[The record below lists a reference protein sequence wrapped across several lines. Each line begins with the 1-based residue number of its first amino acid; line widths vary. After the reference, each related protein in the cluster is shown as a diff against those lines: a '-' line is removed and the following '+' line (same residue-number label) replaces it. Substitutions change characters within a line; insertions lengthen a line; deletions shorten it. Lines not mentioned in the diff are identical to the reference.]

1 MANLLL
7 IANQNNDLSQVITSA
22 IVTVIGIVL
31 KHYYNKNMYD
41 LNSVKKNKKENNSN
55 KVTN

>member
-7 IANQNNDLSQVITSA
+7 IANQNNDLSQVIISA

-31 KHYYNKNMYD
+31 KHYYNKNKYD

>member
-7 IANQNNDLSQVITSA
+7 IANQNNELSQVIISA
-22 IVTVIGIVL
+22 IVTVIGIVS
-31 KHYYNKNMYD
+31 KHYYNKNKYD

>member
-7 IANQNNDLSQVITSA
+7 IANQNNDLSQVIVSA

-31 KHYYNKNMYD
+31 KHYYNKNKYD